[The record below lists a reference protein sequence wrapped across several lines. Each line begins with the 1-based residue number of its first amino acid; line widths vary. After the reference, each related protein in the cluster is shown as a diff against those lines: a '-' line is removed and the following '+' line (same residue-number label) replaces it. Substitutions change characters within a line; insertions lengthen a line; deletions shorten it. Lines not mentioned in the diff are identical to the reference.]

1 MDRFSRSSTSRGKPS
16 VLYIYIYMYISSS
29 LARQPS
35 GVEEACSGCFLVSSV
50 NRLSGCGADVP
61 GAMTRNPR
69 VKSQDPGAR
78 IHDTGIISQESGARS
93 YIGRGETSST
103 TPGAD
108 GFA

>member
-16 VLYIYIYMYISSS
+16 VLYIYVYISSS

-69 VKSQDPGAR
+69 VKSQDPGSM
-78 IHDTGIISQESGARS
+78 TQES
-93 YIGRGETSST
+93 
-103 TPGAD
+103 
-108 GFA
+108 